1 MKNWKELGASL
12 EKLKKKDNLFIL
24 ILVGILL
31 MVISIPVGKKDTEM
45 EEVTIENNSIE
56 QETDSIEQ
64 LEWRLEKILGKV
76 DGVGKVS
83 VMITLKSS
91 GEKVV
96 EKDQESSGNSSEE
109 TDSQGGTRKATDN
122 SKKEETVFYS
132 SESGSSE
139 PYVIKEMEPEIEG
152 VLVIAEGGDNPSVA
166 KNISEAILA
175 LFSIDAHKIK
185 VMKSVNE

>member
-1 MKNWKELGASL
+1 MKDWKDIGTSL
-12 EKLKKKDNLFIL
+12 EKLKKKENLFIL

-31 MVISIPVGKKDTEM
+31 MVISIPVDKKDREI
-45 EEVTIENNSIE
+45 EEVVVESTSAGQGMDTVEK
-56 QETDSIEQ
+56 
-64 LEWRLEKILGKV
+64 LELRLEKILGKV
-76 DGVGKVS
+76 EGVGEVN

-96 EKDQESSGNSSEE
+96 EKDIESSGNSTEE
-109 TDSQGGTRKATDN
+109 ADSQGGTRKTTDS

-132 SESGSSE
+132 NESGSSE

-166 KNISEAILA
+166 KNISDAILA